1 MYLNKLL
8 IKNFGKFNNE
18 ELVLKPGINV
28 ISGKKDSGKSTIKDF
43 IVSMLYGF
51 SNCALNEK
59 NNKYELYK
67 PHDGG
72 VYSGKANLKDDDK
85 TYFVERS
92 FAKKNSKTNVLEL
105 NSGRDIKIENDSLD
119 GKIFNCCRD
128 DYVNGLCIDNRDDDY
143 EGYIKHDFGNMIVSG
158 AASVELNKSI
168 FYLKKKRSE
177 FDTSAIIDNID
188 IIDSELEDFED
199 ADARL
204 KSVRKKMHDVE
215 ESLAIETARRKREA
229 RRLIQSKPIKTEE
242 DEEDET
248 SNDIL
253 KSDVK
258 DNEGQVSELDKKS
271 IDEKKSKEEKKSKKD
286 NNSEDNNSSEGSSGT
301 VFLDADLLKDYKPE
315 IKLTDRIWFIIL
327 TGFFVVGV
335 IAAIV
340 YILPFDNAVRQI
352 FIICTILFV
361 IVTIVEGLYAKG
373 VFDEE
378 IKTPSEEEFKRIIYE
393 LERKT
398 ETYEEVE
405 IDMSFA
411 KEYLDRRE
419 ALADEERVILK
430 DLARRDEL
438 REEKKIQEQKLNN
451 SKKEIHAINLAINTI
466 NDLAKDISKSYS
478 YMINN
483 NISDIISKLTNNKF
497 NDLYINENNKP
508 MVMSQ
513 SGYVD
518 FDSLDDNDM
527 RQIYLSIRFAIAK
540 SMLDRN
546 MPVILDGIFDGLEN
560 NLLANAIDI
569 VRKFSTSQIIILSSD
584 YRVEN
589 RLKELNTEYNLIAL
603 D

>member
-8 IKNFGKFNNE
+8 LKSFGKFNNKE
-18 ELVLKPGINV
+18 IVLKPGINV

-43 IVSMLYGF
+43 IVSMLFGF

-59 NNKYELYK
+59 NNKFESYK
-67 PHDGG
+67 PHDGR

-92 FAKKNSKTNVLEL
+92 FAKKNSRTNVLEL
-105 NSGRDIKIENDSLD
+105 NSGRDVQIENDSLD
-119 GKIFNCCRD
+119 GRLFKCCRD
-128 DYVNGLCIDNRDDDY
+128 DFVNGLCIDNKDDDY
-143 EGYIKHDFGNMIVSG
+143 EGYIKHDFSNMIVSG

-168 FYLKKKRSE
+168 FYLKKKRKE
-177 FDTSAIIDNID
+177 FDTSAITDNID

-199 ADARL
+199 VDARL
-204 KSVRKKMHDVE
+204 KSVRKKMRDIE
-215 ESLAIETARRKREA
+215 ENLAIETARRKREA
-229 RRLIQSKPIKTEE
+229 RRLIQSRPAKEDDEKEE
-242 DEEDET
+242 E
-248 SNDIL
+248 S
-253 KSDVK
+253 S
-258 DNEGQVSELDKKS
+258 DKKTITES
-271 IDEKKSKEEKKSKKD
+271 VDESKVNSEQTSDDNAKADDNIKEKSLSASEDKSEEV
-286 NNSEDNNSSEGSSGT
+286 SEDNI
-301 VFLDADLLKDYKPE
+301 FLNADLLKDYKPE
-315 IKLTDRIWFIIL
+315 VKLTDRIWFIIL
-327 TGFFVVGV
+327 TGIFVVGI

-373 VFDEE
+373 VFDEDVR
-378 IKTPSEEEFKRIIYE
+378 TPSEEEFKRIIYE

-411 KEYLDRRE
+411 KEFLDKRE
-419 ALADEERVILK
+419 ELADEERMILK
-430 DLARRDEL
+430 DMARRDEL
-438 REEKKIQEQKLNN
+438 KEEKKSQEAKLDKA
-451 SKKEIHAINLAINTI
+451 KKEIHAINLAINTI
-466 NDLAKDISKSYS
+466 NDLSKDISKSYS

-483 NISDIISKLTNNKF
+483 NVSDIISKLTNNKF

-540 SMLDRN
+540 SMLDKN

>member
-1 MYLNKLL
+1 M
-8 IKNFGKFNNE
+8 
-18 ELVLKPGINV
+18 
-28 ISGKKDSGKSTIKDF
+28 
-43 IVSMLYGF
+43 
-51 SNCALNEK
+51 
-59 NNKYELYK
+59 
-67 PHDGG
+67 
-72 VYSGKANLKDDDK
+72 
-85 TYFVERS
+85 
-92 FAKKNSKTNVLEL
+92 
-105 NSGRDIKIENDSLD
+105 
-119 GKIFNCCRD
+119 
-128 DYVNGLCIDNRDDDY
+128 
-143 EGYIKHDFGNMIVSG
+143 
-158 AASVELNKSI
+158 
-168 FYLKKKRSE
+168 
-177 FDTSAIIDNID
+177 
-188 IIDSELEDFED
+188 
-199 ADARL
+199 
-204 KSVRKKMHDVE
+204 
-215 ESLAIETARRKREA
+215 
-229 RRLIQSKPIKTEE
+229 
-242 DEEDET
+242 
-248 SNDIL
+248 
-253 KSDVK
+253 
-258 DNEGQVSELDKKS
+258 
-271 IDEKKSKEEKKSKKD
+271 
-286 NNSEDNNSSEGSSGT
+286 
-301 VFLDADLLKDYKPE
+301 
-315 IKLTDRIWFIIL
+315 
-327 TGFFVVGV
+327 
-335 IAAIV
+335 
-340 YILPFDNAVRQI
+340 
-352 FIICTILFV
+352 
-361 IVTIVEGLYAKG
+361 
-373 VFDEE
+373 FDEE